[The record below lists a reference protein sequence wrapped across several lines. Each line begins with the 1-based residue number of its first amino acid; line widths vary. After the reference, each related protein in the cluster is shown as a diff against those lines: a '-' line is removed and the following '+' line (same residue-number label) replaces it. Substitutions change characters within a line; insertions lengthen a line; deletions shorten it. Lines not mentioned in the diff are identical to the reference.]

1 MSQLYVQVLND
12 AVKHCWDTKPTEGV
26 GNNGWKEAVEVRPDI
41 VAGRQRYAA
50 HTFDITKDP
59 VEIVYPVIDITVD
72 ERKAAML
79 AEVRSIP
86 KQLERSMAA
95 GATPFDAEKIAAAE
109 AYIVPK
115 VAAINACT
123 SHDDLE
129 AL

>member
-26 GNNGWKEAVEVRPDI
+26 GNNGWKEAIEVRPDI

-72 ERKAAML
+72 ERKAAL
-79 AEVRSIP
+79 IAEARAIP
-86 KQLERSMAA
+86 KKLENSMAN

-109 AYIVPK
+109 AYAASK
-115 VAAINACT
+115 VVTINACVT
-123 SHDDLE
+123 HDDVE

>member
-1 MSQLYVQVLND
+1 MSQLYVQVIND

-26 GNNGWKEAVEVRPDI
+26 GNNGWKEAVEVRPNI

-72 ERKAAML
+72 ERKAGML
-79 AEVRSIP
+79 AEVKAIP
-86 KQLERSMAA
+86 KQLERSMAT

>member
-72 ERKAAML
+72 ERKAGML
-79 AEVRSIP
+79 AEVKAIP
-86 KQLERSMAA
+86 KQLERSMAT

>member
-1 MSQLYVQVLND
+1 MSQLYVQVIND

-26 GNNGWKEAVEVRPDI
+26 GNNGWKEAIEVKPEI

-59 VEIVYPVIDITVD
+59 VEIVYPVIDISVD

-79 AEVRSIP
+79 AEVKAIP
-86 KQLERSMAA
+86 KQLERSMAT

>member
-26 GNNGWKEAVEVRPDI
+26 GNNGWKEAIEVKPEI

-50 HTFDITKDP
+50 HVFDITKDP

-79 AEVRSIP
+79 AEVKAIP
-86 KQLERSMAA
+86 KQLERSMAT

-109 AYIVPK
+109 TYIVPK

>member
-1 MSQLYVQVLND
+1 MSQLYVQVIND

-26 GNNGWKEAVEVRPDI
+26 GNNGWKEAIEVKPEI

-79 AEVRSIP
+79 AEVKAIP
-86 KQLERSMAA
+86 KQLERSMAT
-95 GATPFDAEKIAAAE
+95 GVTPFDAEKIAAAE
-109 AYIVPK
+109 TYIVPK